1 MANDDNLREKSK
13 RILNMLCDLDK
24 YEGNFIEVWTSG
36 DETEVYLL
44 TEELVRRG
52 ILEENVMAKDVSR
65 YFLTEEG
72 TQFYD
77 RMVDYFD
84 INLRSLQERE

>member
-1 MANDDNLREKSK
+1 
-13 RILNMLCDLDK
+13 
-24 YEGNFIEVWTSG
+24 
-36 DETEVYLL
+36 VYLL